1 MKTVHVAIIATVTAV
16 AAVYIFTRAARSAAD
31 VVGRVVSLDTVSGL
45 AHEVSPL
52 NNDNVFYRSVNA
64 VGAGIVG
71 APRDSWSLGSWLY
84 DITHPNEK
92 I

>member
-16 AAVYIFTRAARSAAD
+16 AAVYLLTRAARAAGSAA
-31 VVGRVVSLDTVSGL
+31 VEAAGTIGHAVN
-45 AHEVSPL
+45 PL
-52 NNDNVFYRSVNA
+52 NNENIFYTGVNA
-64 VGAGIVG
+64 VGASIAGV
-71 APRDSWSLGSWLY
+71 PSDSWSLGSWLY